1 MLFISEIKKF
11 FFPFYK
17 DTNTKK
23 VLSLLNKSNIN
34 ETKFV
39 GGCVRNYLT
48 NNKIN
53 DIDVAT
59 TLTPSEVIERLK
71 NSNIEIK
78 KTGFEHG
85 TLTLIFK
92 DKKFEI
98 TTLRE
103 DVSTDGR
110 HAKVQFTKDWAK
122 DSNRRDF
129 TINAIYLDKNGKVYD
144 PHLGLNDLKN
154 NKVKFIGSPD
164 KRIKEDFLRILRF
177 LRFSVKY
184 RSFEIN
190 QETEK
195 AIKLNLDGIVSL
207 TKERVYSELEKIIN
221 LQNLYDIFKNNF
233 LLTIFKLIF
242 PEFTHLDRI
251 KKLKKMSK
259 YFKSNIDSDLKIG
272 LLMLDETNNYQYFF
286 HKYNISNKTKDKLNS
301 YSKLLKQIKSD
312 DDFFTKNLKKN
323 LFLIGKD
330 KVKKIFILHTLIFN
344 KKINMKIDKILLQ
357 IEKTKV
363 PEFKITGNDII
374 NHGIKN
380 GPKIG
385 EILKK
390 IETRW
395 IDNGFKITSSEIKI
409 LINSNAN

>member
-1 MLFISEIKKF
+1 MLFIREIKKF
-11 FFPFYK
+11 FFPFYR

-286 HKYNISNKTKDKLNS
+286 HKYNISNKTKDKLNL

-330 KVKKIFILHTLIFN
+330 KVKKIFILYTLIFN

-395 IDNGFKITSSEIKI
+395 IENDFKITSSEIKI

>member
-17 DTNTKK
+17 DTNIKK

>member
-53 DIDVAT
+53 DIDLAT

-221 LQNLYDIFKNNF
+221 LQNLYDLFKNNF

-286 HKYNISNKTKDKLNS
+286 HKYNISNKTKDKLNL

-323 LFLIGKD
+323 LFLLGKD

-344 KKINMKIDKILLQ
+344 KKTNMKIDKILLQ

-395 IDNGFKITSSEIKI
+395 IDNDFKITSSEIKI